1 MRKNMIWV
9 IIYKT
14 DENSNCRQNKGQDNF
29 FFILQSLK
37 YALKRSALDCL

>member
-29 FFILQSLK
+29 FYPAEPEVCTK
-37 YALKRSALDCL
+37 T